1 MILATGVKSTTQV
14 IYDLDNTSEEVEK
27 RNLSLSDALD
37 HNKFF
42 NEMRNTDN
50 ILNEETYR
58 IQDITSTEYIFVDC
72 LDKVKKVSD
81 DLCEIKGVSIDKDL
95 MFLTNWNTF
104 SDSEKNKKY
113 SEFVCHEVNLFL
125 YFKDHRYF
133 VKVAKPFIASKMEKT
148 FIDHWLL
155 SDFESILHYQEI
167 GHFDK
172 LNTLE
177 QALLVFSVSNVD
189 MNKAKSLAKRIGDG
203 SDAVSKEPAEMKNR
217 MFDTVLSLNLLQKD
231 TSKLELL
238 EKVKN
243 IKCDKRM
250 KERRESYSDSSDY
263 EEDDDLMG
271 VCMQR

>member
-95 MFLTNWNTF
+95 MFLANWNTF

-125 YFKDHRYF
+125 YFKDLRYF

-177 QALLVFSVSNVD
+177 QSLLVFSVSNVD

-243 IKCDKRM
+243 IECDKRIA
-250 KERRESYSDSSDY
+250 ERRESYSNSSDY
-263 EEDDDLMG
+263 EEKDDLIG